1 MKLQSA
7 DALQINLAFK
17 ILTRYLQF
25 TDCNSLVFLINI
37 VHELSEY
44 FMSLDTNRYFKN
56 FMVMSGMNIDLLK
69 IDKQKGDNYKI
80 LMGSYGLEY
89 LINETTRKTNTTE
102 SCIDHVYT
110 RVQNKNRLSIA
121 ATFIRRQVTYHYLT
135 AVRLICR
142 VCGGAVIWMA
152 SKL

>member
-1 MKLQSA
+1 
-7 DALQINLAFK
+7 
-17 ILTRYLQF
+17 
-25 TDCNSLVFLINI
+25 
-37 VHELSEY
+37 
-44 FMSLDTNRYFKN
+44 MSLDTNRYFKN

-69 IDKQKGDNYKI
+69 IEKQKGDKYKI

-142 VCGGAVIWMA
+142 GVRGSSDMDGQQTVTRIYYEQLVTCLMSTEKA
-152 SKL
+152 SVAYDLLESTFLQCIGKRKAEKIL